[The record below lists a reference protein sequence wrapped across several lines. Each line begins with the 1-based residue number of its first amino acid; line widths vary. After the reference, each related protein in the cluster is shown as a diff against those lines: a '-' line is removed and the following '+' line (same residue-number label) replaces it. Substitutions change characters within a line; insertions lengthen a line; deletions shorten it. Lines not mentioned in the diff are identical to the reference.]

1 MNASSAARVH
11 LSTTL
16 PLLPTPRDLTVFLYV
31 YFFFFSFLSTRFH
44 HQLNGCLGVFF
55 FFWRFFGDRKNKR
68 STTEFPFSSG
78 GMIEMAWLRRS
89 THGLFDG
96 KHRSRVLT
104 VVDLWRL
111 DLKGYIVSSIG

>member
-1 MNASSAARVH
+1 MRLECTFLRRF
-11 LSTTL
+11 LSFQ
-16 PLLPTPRDLTVFLYV
+16 PREILRYFYM
-31 YFFFFSFLSTRFH
+31 YIFFFLFFSLDALSPSTEWVLGRFL
-44 HQLNGCLGVFF
+44 F
-55 FFWRFFGDRKNKR
+55 FFWRFFGDRKNRR